1 MNNNLNDTT
10 ATDTAATAKKAYH
23 APAFKAHGPVS
34 EITETN
40 STSLAGGDG
49 GGTLPN
55 IYAS

>member
-23 APAFKAHGPVS
+23 APAYKAQGPVS
-34 EITETN
+34 EITETS
-40 STSLAGGDG
+40 STTHARGDG